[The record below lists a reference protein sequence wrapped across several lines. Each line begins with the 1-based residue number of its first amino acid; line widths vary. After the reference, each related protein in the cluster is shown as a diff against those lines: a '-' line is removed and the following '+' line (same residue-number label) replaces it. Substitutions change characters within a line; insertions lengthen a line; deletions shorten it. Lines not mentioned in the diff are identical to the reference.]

1 MVKKSC
7 LFLDTIQ
14 NKIDTK
20 LRISVPGSFRAV
32 LEEMNTEL
40 ILYASFK
47 QPCLEGLTG
56 DMLEVLAQGIY
67 EQYDMFSEE
76 ENDLTSLIFAES
88 RVFPLDSTGRLT
100 LPPKLMEHAELSDT
114 ALFVGKGKTFQI
126 WNPEI
131 FAEEQQRIREKMK
144 TRPLTFRLKK
154 EANE

>member
-14 NKIDTK
+14 NKIDAK
-20 LRISVPGSFRAV
+20 LRVSVPGSFRAV
-32 LEEMNTEL
+32 LDEMNTEL

-47 QPCLEGLTG
+47 HPCLEGMTG

-76 ENDLTSLIFAES
+76 ESDLTSLIFAES

-100 LPPKLMEHAELSDT
+100 LLPKLIEHAELTDT

-126 WNPEI
+126 WNPDE
-131 FAEEQQRIREKMK
+131 FNKFQNNVR
-144 TRPLTFRLKK
+144 KK
-154 EANE
+154 AFVIS